1 MLHTKHFRDNI
12 RDIVFGLEDGMVST
26 LGVVV
31 GIAIGSGDRW
41 TTLLAGVVVIFVE
54 SLSMSAGSYLSSKS
68 ERESL
73 QREIDEELQQI
84 RENHGEEMREWRQ
97 FYKDRGLQD
106 DDIAQ
111 IENHYRDNEKLL
123 LEDMMH
129 KELGI
134 THRFLRNPGEN
145 ALFML
150 FSYFLGGL
158 VALSMYV
165 FLPLALAVPVSVVF
179 TFVVL
184 FLVGFAKGRF
194 VGIAPLRSGLEMV
207 LISFAAAA
215 IGFAV
220 GKIFGAFLPAG
231 TV

>member
-1 MLHTKHFRDNI
+1 MLKALRFRDNI

-31 GIAIGSGDRW
+31 GVAIGSGNHW
-41 TTLLAGVVVIFVE
+41 VTLLAGVVVIFVE

-73 QREIDEELQQI
+73 DNEIAEELKQI
-84 RENHGEEMREWRQ
+84 RENHSEEMREWRT
-97 FYKDRGLQD
+97 FYADRGLHK
-106 DDIAQ
+106 DDIAK
-111 IENHYRDNEKLL
+111 IEGHYKHNEKLL

-134 THRFLRNPGEN
+134 TKRFLRNPTEN

-150 FSYFLGGL
+150 VSYFMGGL
-158 VALSMYV
+158 VALAAYL
-165 FLPLALAVPVSVVF
+165 FLPLESAIPVSVVL

-184 FLVGFAKGRF
+184 FMVGFAKGRF
-194 VGIAPLRSGLEMV
+194 VGSHPVRSGLEML
-207 LISFAAAA
+207 LISFAAASV
-215 IGFAV
+215 GFIV
-220 GKIFGAFLPAG
+220 GKVFGSFLPVG
-231 TV
+231 TL